1 MKKTSIWQAD
11 LALLSVAIIWGTT
24 FIVIKKALADV
35 APFTFMSLRFTAAFL
50 FMLLVLIVK
59 HYKSREK
66 LITEDL
72 LKAGSVIGLF
82 VFLGYA
88 LQTIGLKYTSAT
100 NAGFLTGLSVV
111 LVPLINTFIT
121 KRLPSTSVILGCL
134 LAAAGLGMLTLQ
146 EGLTLHKGDI
156 MMVLCALAFAF
167 HIISVSHYSKKHN
180 ALHLATFQI
189 GLIAL
194 LSTCITLG
202 QPETSRQII
211 WSKDLWIALLLT
223 SIPAT
228 SLAFFIQNTAQR
240 FTSPS
245 RAAIILSMEPV
256 FGAFFAWLWGGE
268 VLTTKELLGAA
279 LVLLGILIAE
289 LRE

>member
-167 HIISVSHYSKKHN
+167 HIISVSHYSQKHN

>member
-121 KRLPSTSVILGCL
+121 KRLPSTSVIQGCL